1 MQLSF
6 TVVAPSPGSTED
18 LPRER
23 STPER
28 EAASATCAAYVV
40 GRERNEQAHVDGQER
55 PHHQLDEQ
63 PLGVQALR
71 HGGGSGGQAAGDDD
85 GDDQPDLQERG
96 DDERHAAEAEERPVG
111 SGAARQECPR
121 TRSCSERRVVGRQ
134 NLGRSSASVST
145 PSPRRSVAAC
155 ERDRLGLASWATVTV
170 ADWAAT
176 SATSGPGSSGTGEPT
191 VLVGRVRGFRYLNRR
206 SNRQFRSQRRARADA
221 AGSVAHCAVR
231 VIRTAIAAARPTPQP

>member
-85 GDDQPDLQERG
+85 GDDQPDLQERRA
-96 DDERHAAEAEERPVG
+96 DERHAAEAEEVQSARAPLDRNVREPGPVQK
-111 SGAARQECPR
+111 GALWGGKTSAAQAHRY
-121 TRSCSERRVVGRQ
+121 RRHRHA
-134 NLGRSSASVST
+134 GRS
-145 PSPRRSVAAC
+145 PRANAIARVW
-155 ERDRLGLASWATVTV
+155 RHGRRLRWLT
-170 ADWAAT
+170 
-176 SATSGPGSSGTGEPT
+176 GSRLLRHQGTGERT
-191 VLVGRVRGFRYLNRR
+191 VLVGHVRGF
-206 SNRQFRSQRRARADA
+206 A
-221 AGSVAHCAVR
+221 A
-231 VIRTAIAAARPTPQP
+231 